1 MNDYFP
7 ICHVFSS
14 PSLSYKPIFWNGFNK
29 DLSKFLLLKKSPCW
43 KVFFSKSVSMHVF
56 DNCRLKGQAWPWKGD
71 NSLEGAKG
79 GFMLTCIS
87 EQRLFRE
94 VQPAAAA
101 TRTKKKK
108 KKKAKE
114 KKKGAS
120 KDGARSFFLPELRWM
135 TVITETVCWPF
146 PLCPPT
152 DDAVMFCTKL
162 PSPLTE
168 EPPFWHCSE

>member
-1 MNDYFP
+1 
-7 ICHVFSS
+7 
-14 PSLSYKPIFWNGFNK
+14 
-29 DLSKFLLLKKSPCW
+29 
-43 KVFFSKSVSMHVF
+43 MHVF
-56 DNCRLKGQAWPWKGD
+56 DNRSLKGQAWPWKGG
-71 NSLEGAKG
+71 NSLEGVKR
-79 GFMLTCIS
+79 GFMLACIS

-101 TRTKKKK
+101 VTKKGRGGEGKKKK
-108 KKKAKE
+108 
-114 KKKGAS
+114 GVS

-168 EPPFWHCSE
+168 EPPFWHSSE